1 MASFMNKKNQIDII
15 LPTFNSEKFI
25 INTINSIINQ
35 SFKNWRVII
44 VDDASTD
51 RTVSILKIFY
61 KKLII
66 QKKIILI
73 RNRTNKGQSCCR
85 NVGIKYSKSKFI
97 AFMDSDDLWFKKKL
111 EKQIKFMI
119 KKNYFFT
126 YTDYKVLKNNKN
138 YNIYTPSNF
147 NISKFLRNTSI
158 ATSTMIICRKIITTL
173 FPNKIR
179 LCEDYFFK
187 CSLLKKYDAYKCP
200 GVLAKYLVRKD
211 SLQSSRIRVLLAV
224 WKINKNLNHM
234 NIFENLL
241 SIIFISINSI
251 LKYGFR

>member
-1 MASFMNKKNQIDII
+1 MHKKNQIDIV

-25 INTINSIINQ
+25 IKTVNSIINQ
-35 SFKNWRVII
+35 SFKNWRIII

-51 RTVSILKIFY
+51 RTLSILETY
-61 KKLII
+61 YEKLI
-66 QKKIILI
+66 KKNKIII
-73 RNRTNKGQSCCR
+73 IKNHINKGQGYCR
-85 NVGIKYSKSKFI
+85 NVGIKYSKSKYI
-97 AFMDSDDLWFKKKL
+97 AFMDSDDLWLKKKL

-126 YTDYKVLKNNKN
+126 YTDYKVLKNYKS
-138 YNIYTPSNF
+138 YNIYTPLNF
-147 NISKFLRNTSI
+147 NLLKFVKNTSI
-158 ATSTMIICRKIITTL
+158 ATSTMIICRKVITTF

-187 CSLLKKYDAYKCP
+187 CALLKKINAYKCP

-211 SLQSSRIRVLLAV
+211 SLQSTRIRVLLAV
-224 WKINKNLNHM
+224 WKINKNFNQM
-234 NIFENLL
+234 NVFENLL
-241 SIIFISINSI
+241 SVIFISINSI